1 MKKFTCAA
9 IAVALILAMTV
20 CAFASRSVTR
30 VESVFEVQKATV
42 TDANGNKI
50 ALNPYDVIISDID
63 KTSGDEVKNS
73 ANKLTELVP
82 NLADALPTGVVAE
95 DLTVVQTCDVSVSNS
110 VKGLIA
116 NGGSVRINFI
126 VPGVKKG
133 QFVVALHKGE
143 NGWEA
148 LEATAVGLNNVAVNF
163 TSFSP
168 VAFVTLKGVTV
179 NGSVTSPATGLE
191 IAPVAD
197 GVVAACAAA
206 M

>member
-1 MKKFTCAA
+1 MKKFASAA

-30 VESVFEVQKATV
+30 VESVFEVQKATI

-50 ALNPYDVIISDID
+50 ALNPYDVVINDID
-63 KTSGDEVKNS
+63 KTSGDEVNKA
-73 ANKLTELVP
+73 ANNLTELAPDLV
-82 NLADALPTGVVAE
+82 DALPTGVVAA
-95 DLTVVQTCDVSVSNS
+95 DLAVAQTCDVSLSSS
-110 VKGLIA
+110 VKSLIA

-133 QFVVALHKGE
+133 QFVAALHKGE
-143 NGWEA
+143 NGWET
-148 LEATAVGLNNVAVNF
+148 LEATAVGLNNVAVTF

-168 VAFVTLKGVTV
+168 VAFITLKGVIV